1 MGEEE
6 EPLFARGG
14 GAETQSPSFVF
25 LLGLEGA
32 GRLLELD
39 KFEGISENWDTIFR
53 ATCLLDSGTRLMP
66 GWAAVFPYWA

>member
-14 GAETQSPSFVF
+14 ERKPNPHPSFSF
-25 LLGLEGA
+25 LVWREP